1 MFHQNTSNLMCLSKI
16 SNIKP
21 TLILDLLLCLVDKYF
36 FKIILNFK
44 FSRIP
49 ISEFKK
55 TKFKTD
61 LEKKTPKQIVSQRV
75 PV

>member
-1 MFHQNTSNLMCLSKI
+1 MFGRQI
-16 SNIKP
+16 
-21 TLILDLLLCLVDKYF
+21 F
-36 FKIILNFK
+36 FKNNFK

-61 LEKKTPKQIVSQRV
+61 LEKKTPNK
-75 PV
+75 

>member
-1 MFHQNTSNLMCLSKI
+1 MFGRQIFLKN
-16 SNIKP
+16 
-21 TLILDLLLCLVDKYF
+21 
-36 FKIILNFK
+36 NFK

-61 LEKKTPKQIVSQRV
+61 LEKKKPKQIVSQRV